1 LAARI
6 GAFEALLC
14 HAKIRP
20 AALHRGE
27 SERHCRESTE
37 AAGAN
42 PKFGSRVFSLGN
54 AGSAVAPLQALRMAA
69 S

>member
-14 HAKIRP
+14 HAKITP

-27 SERHCRESTE
+27 SERHCRESAE

-42 PKFGSRVFSLGN
+42 PKFGSSVFSLSN
-54 AGSAVAPLQALRMAA
+54 AGSALAPLQALRMAA